1 MTALFRRRPR
11 PAMFAPPAV
20 GTPRPVVC
28 GAAVALPGG
37 FGATGSQSDA
47 RTHTQPDPVHAGSDD
62 LLMWPPSAVEQL
74 LATEWVATGCPS
86 VRDELYTVCQSV
98 DRAAAICEK
107 TYIDQ
112 RAQTADVLLAR
123 AFGTV
128 RP

>member
-11 PAMFAPPAV
+11 PAMFAPPA
-20 GTPRPVVC
+20 GTPRSVMC

-47 RTHTQPDPVHAGSDD
+47 RTHTPDPVHAGSDD
-62 LLMWPPSAVEQL
+62 LLMWPPSSVEQL
-74 LATEWVATGCPS
+74 LASEWVGTGCPN

-98 DRAAAICEK
+98 ERAAAICEK
-107 TYIDQ
+107 AYIDQ
-112 RAQTADVLLAR
+112 RAQTADELLAR